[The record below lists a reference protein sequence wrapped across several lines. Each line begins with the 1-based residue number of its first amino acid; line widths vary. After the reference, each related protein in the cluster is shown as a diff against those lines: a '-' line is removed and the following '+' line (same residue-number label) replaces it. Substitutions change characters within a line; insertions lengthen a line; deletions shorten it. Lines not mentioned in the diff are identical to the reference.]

1 MSLLT
6 QLLILI
12 IAARLLGSLFKRFHQ
27 PAIVGEMLAGVIL
40 GPSALGLIH
49 ADAALSGISD
59 LAVFLV
65 VLSAG
70 LEMQFKDILD
80 ALKGRGLILA
90 ILAFFIPMAAGIA
103 VGIAYE
109 LDTMRVV
116 FLGLCVSITAL
127 PVAVRI
133 LQTFNMLD
141 SEIARYS
148 VATAVLNDITALLV
162 LGVILNLPGQLSF
175 ESIGFSVLTTGW
187 KLLTLVALILGFN
200 WGLQKLISRGLN
212 LHRWSEKL
220 VEVVGTEALFGIL
233 VVFVL
238 AFGSASE
245 ALGFHFVIG
254 AFFGA
259 LLIDQKFFLAS
270 RFSELDHTLRAITD
284 GFLGPVFF
292 ATLGLEFN
300 ATSVRSADFVA
311 VVLAISIISKLI
323 SGWLGGRIIGLDNV
337 KSFGVGIILNG
348 RGVMELVI
356 ASIAYKR
363 GFIAQGLF
371 STLIVMGVVTTIITP
386 LMFRR
391 WVMPKLGKENPDRV
405 ARPG

>member
-6 QLLILI
+6 QLLVLI

-40 GPSALGLIH
+40 GPSVLNFIQ

-133 LQTFNMLD
+133 LQSFNMLD

-162 LGVILNLPGQLSF
+162 LGVILNLPGYLSF
-175 ESIGFSVLTTGW
+175 ESIGISVLNTGW
-187 KLLTLVALILGFN
+187 KLLALVALILGFN
-200 WGLQKLISRGLN
+200 WGLQKLIARGVN

-233 VVFVL
+233 IVFVL
-238 AFGSASE
+238 SFGSASE

-270 RFSELDHTLRAITD
+270 RYNELDHTLRAITD

-292 ATLGLEFN
+292 ATLGLEFK
-300 ATSVRSADFVA
+300 ATSVKSADFVA
-311 VVLAISIISKLI
+311 VVLAISIASKMI
-323 SGWLGGRIIGLDNV
+323 SGWVGGRIIGLDNV

-363 GFIAQGLF
+363 GFITQGLF
-371 STLIVMGVVTTIITP
+371 SALIIMGVATTIMTP

-391 WVMPKLGKENPDRV
+391 WVLPRLPKKDQSLQG
-405 ARPG
+405 

>member
-1 MSLLT
+1 
-6 QLLILI
+6 
-12 IAARLLGSLFKRFHQ
+12 
-27 PAIVGEMLAGVIL
+27 
-40 GPSALGLIH
+40 
-49 ADAALSGISD
+49 
-59 LAVFLV
+59 
-65 VLSAG
+65 
-70 LEMQFKDILD
+70 MQFKDILD

-175 ESIGFSVLTTGW
+175 ESIGISVLTTGW

-292 ATLGLEFN
+292 ATLGLEFK
-300 ATSVRSADFVA
+300 ATSVKSADFVA
-311 VVLAISIISKLI
+311 VVLAISIISKLF
-323 SGWLGGRIIGLDNV
+323 SGWVGGRIIGLDNI

-371 STLIVMGVVTTIITP
+371 STLILMGVITTIITP

-391 WVMPKLGKENPDRV
+391 WVMPRLSEKNT
-405 ARPG
+405 AA